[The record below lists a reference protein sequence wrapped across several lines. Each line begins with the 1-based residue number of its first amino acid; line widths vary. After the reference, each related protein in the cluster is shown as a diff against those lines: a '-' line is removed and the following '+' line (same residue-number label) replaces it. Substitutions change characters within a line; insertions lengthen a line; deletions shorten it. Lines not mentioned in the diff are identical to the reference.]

1 MDYMNFKR
9 KGNKVYH
16 ERGDA
21 TLKIS
26 EKDIISA
33 RYGWAINR
41 LKEYGARSVLDI
53 GCGLGFGT
61 NLLHQAGFNAK
72 GLDYSDSAINICKER
87 YPQIN
92 FMRNSI
98 FDLNGEQFEAITA
111 FEIIEHFNEID
122 QNHLLLKCNNLLK
135 NNSVLFL
142 STPNIKYSKN
152 RNVHH
157 LKELSYKEITSMFSG
172 AIVTGLVLP
181 HIRKLLSFIISK
193 ERLADVHL
201 PIFRTPVSLAE
212 YFFIEI
218 TKEVLEK
225 SLDKFQLPEL
235 ASHDGTKQKR

>member
-9 KGNKVYH
+9 KGNKLYH

-26 EKDIISA
+26 EQDIIKA

-61 NLLHQAGFNAK
+61 NLLHQAGFNVK
-72 GLDYSDSAINICKER
+72 GIDYSDSAIKICETR
-87 YPQIN
+87 YPHIT

-98 FDLNGEQFEAITA
+98 FDFNGERFEAITA
-111 FEIIEHFNEID
+111 FEVIEHFNEID
-122 QNHLLLKCNNLLK
+122 QIHLLLKCNNLLK

-142 STPNIKYSKN
+142 STPNIKYSRN

-157 LKELSYKEITSMFSG
+157 LKELSYKEIDTMFKG
-172 AIVTGLVLP
+172 AKVTGFVLP

-193 ERLADVHL
+193 EKLADMHL

-212 YFFIEI
+212 HFFIEI
-218 TKEVLEK
+218 TKELLEK
-225 SLDKFQLPEL
+225 SLNKIQLPEP
-235 ASHDGTKQKR
+235 ASYD